1 MTTRS
6 LPSLRRVPIARA
18 STAIALVAALIVVF
32 VVGAA
37 VEPGRFVT
45 ETNFSNFGI
54 SLAIEMIVAIGAA
67 AALLGGVVDFSI
79 GSMVGTGAAI
89 FVVLDTGG
97 IPPIGAA
104 GLAILASIAVGSFN
118 ASVCVVFGAPALL
131 ATLGSLTA
139 LQGVTFILLHDESKA
154 DFLPGLYQF
163 TNATWHGIPELF
175 GIAALAGVACTAWLS
190 YTRYGRH
197 VRAVGGDEQAARR
210 AGIPV
215 SHIRFALFVLTA
227 LCAGI
232 AGILYV
238 GQTGSAQSG
247 LGTGL
252 ELQVYAPV
260 LLGGYSLTRGGIG
273 NVLGALLGL
282 ILLSLVGNVLDL
294 DNASF
299 FWQQVVTGVVL
310 IAAVYVDGRRRGETF
325 R

>member
-1 MTTRS
+1 MSTRT
-6 LPSLRRVPIARA
+6 LPSLRRVSVART
-18 STAIALVAALIVVF
+18 STTIGLVVALVVLLI
-32 VVGAA
+32 VGAA
-37 VEPGRFVT
+37 LEPGRFVT
-45 ETNFSNFGI
+45 EANFSNFGVA
-54 SLAIEMIVAIGAA
+54 LAIEMIVAIGAA

-79 GSMVGTGAAI
+79 GSMVGAGAAI
-89 FVVLDTGG
+89 FVVLNTGG
-97 IPPIGAA
+97 VSAIAA
-104 GLAILASIAVGSFN
+104 AALAILASIVVGSFN
-118 ASVCVVFGAPALL
+118 ASVCVLFGAPALL

-139 LQGVTFILLHDESKA
+139 LQGVTFILLHDESKE
-154 DFLPGLYQF
+154 DFLPKLYQF

-175 GIAALAGVACTAWLS
+175 GVVALAGALCTAWLS

-215 SHIRFALFVLTA
+215 SRIRFALFVLTA
-227 LCAGI
+227 VCAGI

-247 LGTGL
+247 LGAGL

-282 ILLSLVGNVLDL
+282 IVLSLVGNILDL
-294 DNASF
+294 GNASF
-299 FWQQVVTGVVL
+299 FWQELVIGVVL
-310 IAAVYVDGRRRGETF
+310 IAAVYADGRRRGETF